1 MCELFN
7 VSRSSYYG
15 WKNQTS
21 PSARCLEN
29 EKLSKEIKR
38 IFTTHKCRYGS
49 RRIRQVLL
57 NKGYQIS
64 RRRVCK
70 LMRKQGL
77 YCKTRRKF
85 KHTTDSNHML
95 PIADN
100 LLNREFKQ
108 DKPNQVYVGDITYIP
123 TREGWLYLAVVID
136 LFSRQVVGWSMSK
149 RMKASLVND
158 ALLMALKKRQPCE
171 GLISHSDRGSQYASH
186 SHRALLQ
193 AYGIK
198 QSMSRRGNCWDNSVS
213 ESFFHTLKVELIHH
227 EIFETREEAKQAI
240 FDYIE
245 IYYNKIR
252 MHSANDYLSPAEFE
266 KQLESA

>member
-1 MCELFN
+1 MLKVN
-7 VSRSSYYG
+7 RSSYYD
-15 WKNQTS
+15 WQRQRS
-21 PSARCLEN
+21 PSARSLEN
-29 EKLSKEIKR
+29 AKLSEEIKM
-38 IFTTHKCRYGS
+38 IFIAHKCRYGS

-70 LMRKQGL
+70 LMKKQGL
-77 YCKTRRKF
+77 YCKTTRKF
-85 KHTTDSNHML
+85 KHTTDSNHTL

-108 DKPNQVYVGDITYIP
+108 NKPNQVYVGDITYIP
-123 TREGWLYLAVVID
+123 TGEGWLYLAVVID
-136 LFSRQVVGWSMSK
+136 LFSRQVVGWSMNK

-158 ALLMALKKRQPCE
+158 ALLMAIKKRQPCE
-171 GLISHSDRGSQYASH
+171 GLISHSDRGSQYASN

-198 QSMSRRGNCWDNSVS
+198 QSMSRRGNCWDNSVP
-213 ESFFHTLKVELIHH
+213 ESFFNTLKVELVHH
-227 EIFETREEAKQAI
+227 EKFMTREEAEQTI
-240 FDYIE
+240 FQYIE

-252 MHSANDYLSPAEFE
+252 MHSANDYLSPVEFE
-266 KQLESA
+266 MQLKAA